1 MSGAVAR
8 ASDHHRAVVRAL
20 YGAIL
25 RAAKHF
31 PSVKRDSII
40 RSIKEEF
47 RANAVLEQ
55 SDPKVAKCLAV
66 AERGRS
72 DLEAYKRAALSQGGG
87 GGFGLG
93 GGASAAGQDGE
104 VTIALKGAAH
114 HHGDHSQ
121 QQQQQQP
128 PNERER

>member
-1 MSGAVAR
+1 MSGAALLPPP
-8 ASDHHRAVVRAL
+8 HHRARVLAL

-47 RANAVLEQ
+47 RANASL
-55 SDPKVAKCLAV
+55 DPSTEKVAKCLAV

-72 DLEAYKRAALSQGGG
+72 DLEAYRRAALSQGAGG
-87 GGFGLG
+87 GLG
-93 GGASAAGQDGE
+93 GGGGDGGGSGSGE
-104 VTIALKGAAH
+104 VSIALKGAAH
-114 HHGDHSQ
+114 YQ
-121 QQQQQQP
+121 QQQQHPPPPQQQKQP
-128 PNERER
+128 E

>member
-1 MSGAVAR
+1 MSSAVTR
-8 ASDHHRAVVRAL
+8 AADHRALVRSL

-47 RANAVLEQ
+47 RANAALEL

-72 DLEAYKRAALSQGGG
+72 DLEAYKRAALSQGASGD
-87 GGFGLG
+87 
-93 GGASAAGQDGE
+93 GGAASGDGGSE

-114 HHGDHSQ
+114 HHSD

-128 PNERER
+128 TKEDRER

>member
-1 MSGAVAR
+1 MSGAAAAR
-8 ASDHHRAVVRAL
+8 AADHRAVVRAL

-47 RANAVLEQ
+47 RANAALEL

-72 DLEAYKRAALSQGGG
+72 DLEAYKRAALSQGASGDGG
-87 GGFGLG
+87 GGR
-93 GGASAAGQDGE
+93 ASGDGE

-114 HHGDHSQ
+114 HQSE
-121 QQQQQQP
+121 QQQQQP
-128 PNERER
+128 TKEDRER

>member
-1 MSGAVAR
+1 MSGGGAAAR
-8 ASDHHRAVVRAL
+8 HHAAAVRAL

-25 RAAKHF
+25 RAARHF

-47 RANAVLEQ
+47 HENAKLEL

-72 DLEAYKRAALSQGGG
+72 DLEAYRRAGAGG
-87 GGFGLG
+87 GGFGG
-93 GGASAAGQDGE
+93 DGSSADAGE
-104 VTIALKGAAH
+104 VTIALKGAAQY
-114 HHGDHSQ
+114 HGEAQQ

-128 PNERER
+128 TDGER